1 MSEAEVSETDV
12 AVVVLNYN
20 TEEYTRRCLRSVFE
34 RSGGASPSFNIV
46 VVDNASRSFDP
57 DSLRL
62 EFPDI
67 EVRVSGSN
75 LGFGGACN
83 LGALNSRSRY
93 LYFLNNDTLFL
104 NNVLHEMCRC
114 LDSCPEI
121 SVCGARQFSGD
132 MRTVRSTRKPP
143 RILGRPLLDSSSCRR
158 PAGPVDDPVEVEGL
172 SGSNLFIRADIF
184 REVGGF
190 DERIFLYHEEDDL
203 AVRVRRKGGK
213 LALVPRAHL
222 QHFHGKSS
230 PARLSV
236 FMEDAASL
244 VYYYEKHAGRAIAHV
259 ARLRLSASYLARLLK
274 ACFRSLVGRDPGKLV
289 RLYARLLLWAFAGF
303 PRTVLERNRERWH
316 AGAGMIERQD
326 KGMQV

>member
-1 MSEAEVSETDV
+1 VSETDV
-12 AVVVLNYN
+12 TVVVLNYN

-46 VVDNASRSFDP
+46 VVDNASRSFNP

-104 NNVLHEMCRC
+104 NNVIHEMCRC
-114 LDSCPEI
+114 LDSHPDVSI
-121 SVCGARQFSGD
+121 CGARQFSGE
-132 MRTVRSTRKPP
+132 MRPVRSTRRPP
-143 RILGRPLLDSSSCRR
+143 TILGRPLLDSPSYRC
-158 PAGPVDDPVEVEGL
+158 PAGQVDDRVEVEGL

-230 PARLSV
+230 PAKLSV

-259 ARLRLSASYLARLLK
+259 ARLMLSTGYLARLLK
-274 ACFRSLVGRDPGKLV
+274 ACFRSLVGRDPGGLV
-289 RLYARLLLWAFAGF
+289 PLYSRLLLWAFAGF
-303 PRTVLERNRERWH
+303 PRTVLERHRERWH
-316 AGAGMIERQD
+316 AEAGMIERQD
-326 KGMQV
+326 KGRQV